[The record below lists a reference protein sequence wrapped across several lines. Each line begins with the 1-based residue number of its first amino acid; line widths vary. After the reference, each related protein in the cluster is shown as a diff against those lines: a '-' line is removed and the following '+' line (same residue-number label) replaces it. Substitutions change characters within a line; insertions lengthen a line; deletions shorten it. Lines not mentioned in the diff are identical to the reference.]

1 MRLNN
6 MKSIAITACPV
17 GVSFC
22 SEAVSRLKEGDI
34 LSFVHAPAFYGSGDN
49 KKEYPNAIRVM
60 HGTEQVGSLAESD
73 LPMSP
78 QQAVLR
84 DIKSALSP
92 TGIVTRIINPSEGD
106 SFKSTFEFTVAVQDI
121 MNIVFSF
128 TEDTALEFD
137 PVTHTYTHE
146 GKVLTSASEWL
157 KQFYLPFDSENIAR
171 MCAKTWGVSA
181 GDIVKLWDS
190 NRVLAADFGTAVHGA
205 MEHYEKFRHIGAVI
219 EANTGRPNPALPK
232 HPLLKKIVQDFER
245 VRIPGGETNSEVV
258 LTDIK
263 SGRCGTA
270 DQIVVLDREKKICS
284 VRDFKVNI
292 DVEAESKKS
301 KPIGRF
307 KGLPANKLTKYQLQM
322 SYYAD
327 LLKEH
332 GWTVN
337 DLVAYVYEDE
347 WKAYTMPVLNISV
360 INWVGYIP
368 EKMTPQELN
377 SLTD

>member
-1 MRLNN
+1 
-6 MKSIAITACPV
+6 MKTVLITVCPV

-22 SEAVSRLKEGDI
+22 SEAVAKLKEGDQ
-34 LSFVHAPAFYGSGDN
+34 LHFVHAPAFYGSGEN

-106 SFKSTFEFTVAVQDI
+106 SFKPTFEFTVAVQDI

-128 TEDTALEFD
+128 TEDLALEFD
-137 PVTHTYTHE
+137 PATHTYTHE
-146 GKVLTSASEWL
+146 GKVLTSASTWL
-157 KQFYLPFDSENIAR
+157 KQFYLPFDSDNIAR
-171 MCAKTWGVSA
+171 MCSKSWGVSA
-181 GDIVKLWDS
+181 ADIVNLWDS
-190 NRVLAADFGTAVHGA
+190 NRELTADFGTAVHAA
-205 MEHYEKFRHIGAVI
+205 MEHYEKYRHIGAII
-219 EANTGRPNPALPK
+219 EEKTGKPNPALPK
-232 HPLLKKIVQDFER
+232 HPVLRKIVLDFER

-270 DQIVVLDREKKICS
+270 DQIVVLDRERKICS

-292 DVEAESKKS
+292 DVEEESKKS
-301 KPIGRF
+301 KTIGRF

-327 LLKEH
+327 ILKAH
-332 GWTVN
+332 GWTVK

-347 WKAYTMPVLNISV
+347 WKVYTMHSLPLEDSV
-360 INWVGYIP
+360 
-368 EKMTPQELN
+368 EELED
-377 SLTD
+377 SSSGLF